1 MTQEKNFFIKR
12 GTVAVVALAVMI
24 LWGSAFPFVQ
34 VCTEGFQV
42 AANDIPSRLFLAG
55 IRFFSAALIMT
66 VLCLLQGKNMRIPC
80 RCIRAYSQISK
91 ENLKQISKE
100 NLKQILVFVHAV
112 VHNIFVVL
120 FSCQV
125 NYITQSKPPARLCL
139 HELSGIMALSQ
150 RRGCHHGE
158 ITASA

>member
-80 RCIRAYSQISK
+80 RCIM
-91 ENLKQISKE
+91 
-100 NLKQILVFVHAV
+100 
-112 VHNIFVVL
+112 
-120 FSCQV
+120 
-125 NYITQSKPPARLCL
+125 LCL

>member
-100 NLKQILVFVHAV
+100 NLKQ
-112 VHNIFVVL
+112 
-120 FSCQV
+120 C
-125 NYITQSKPPARLCL
+125 
-139 HELSGIMALSQ
+139 
-150 RRGCHHGE
+150 
-158 ITASA
+158 